1 MEDKTI
7 YQKYDELLEANTR
20 LSAMVSMKFTAE
32 QQAYLERV
40 ITMEGLDIIKV
51 RGSIYGPVEGTVCG
65 DVFGDVYG
73 DVKEDVWG
81 TVDGGDTSGDT
92 GGVAVGDVSW
102 PVWGEDK

>member
-1 MEDKTI
+1 
-7 YQKYDELLEANTR
+7 
-20 LSAMVSMKFTAE
+20 MKFTAE
-32 QQAYLERV
+32 QIERLESV
-40 ITMEGLDIIKV
+40 IEMDGLDIIKV
-51 RGSIYGPVEGTVCG
+51 RCSIYGPVEGTVCG